1 MIGVNMLKLILNLQS
16 GYRQYRCSLCKQ
28 KNAFGMDYKGKIYCK
43 YCGGLG
49 KDWKKLLI

>member
-1 MIGVNMLKLILNLQS
+1 MLKLILKLQS

-28 KNAFGMDYKGKIYCK
+28 KSAFGMDYKGKIYCI

-49 KDWKKLLI
+49 VKYKNLLI